1 MAKGSCKCALCSLP
15 KQVLVLSGILF
26 ERCYHCWKLRLPH
39 YISWESISWIF
50 GSGHASWVSLQ
61 LQNWALD
68 IILGQEDIGIIA
80 DYRVSFSLFRDGY
93 PEHRYL
99 PEDADPPSLLQEMVA
114 VGMEEGHSHR
124 WGQCVHGVFHFTRE
138 LRSDKV
144 SNARRP
150 DYGPTKLFA
159 WIHIPPSLGRHEDG
173 WPLPW
178 GLRALGLA
186 SWNIQ
191 ILEDLILRPGVSNCN
206 ITKWFNPSLANE
218 PQHHVF
224 EWTANFHIPFL
235 CLLY

>member
-1 MAKGSCKCALCSLP
+1 MFSSQASLGSLWHPFREVLPLLKAEVASLHQLG
-15 KQVLVLSGILF
+15 KYFLNIWFRSCFMGFSSASKLS
-26 ERCYHCWKLRLPH
+26 
-39 YISWESISWIF
+39 
-50 GSGHASWVSLQ
+50 SGHNPRTGRYWHNCRLQSQLLPYSEMVIQSTGTSLKM
-61 LQNWALD
+61 LT
-68 IILGQEDIGIIA
+68 
-80 DYRVSFSLFRDGY
+80 
-93 PEHRYL
+93 
-99 PEDADPPSLLQEMVA
+99 PPSLLQEMVA